1 MKLNLVRRADFSF
14 IPSTDEDMEK
24 ALKIKKGT
32 VVEANIKVL
41 RNYKLLRKFFAM
53 INTAWEFLTEAQQNV
68 FSNSK
73 DAFRHTLTASA
84 GYCDLVQLSPE
95 RGAVLIPKSIAF
107 DKMTEAEFEKLYDA
121 VVDEVFKRF
130 LSDKNKDAFFEA
142 MKNF

>member
-1 MKLNLVRRADFSF
+1 MKINLVRRNDSSF
-14 IPSTDEDMEK
+14 IPASEYDK
-24 ALKIKKGT
+24 QAALKIKKGT
-32 VVEANIKVL
+32 VVEASIKVL

-53 INTAWEFLTEAQQNV
+53 INTAWEFLTEAQQKV

-73 DAFRHTLTASA
+73 DAFRHTLTVSA

-95 RGAVLIPKSIAF
+95 KGAVLIPKSIAF

-121 VVDEVFKRF
+121 VLDEVFKRF